1 MPERT
6 FAMETKRT
14 RRVFGPKEK
23 ITAVLSIWTEQK
35 KMSHLCRELSI
46 SWSMLDQWQNQAMEG
61 MLTALSPKRP
71 EPQKGLTP
79 RLQKLIDKKLTG
91 GNLVKLEQRLK
102 AIQQKTN

>member
-6 FAMETKRT
+6 FAMTKRT
-14 RRVFGPKEK
+14 RRVFDPKEK

-35 KMSHLCRELSI
+35 KMSQLCRELSI
-46 SWSMLDQWQNQAMEG
+46 SWTLLDQWQNQAMEG

-71 EPQKGLTP
+71 DPSRGLNP
-79 RLQKLIDKKLTG
+79 RLLKLIDKKLSS

-102 AIQQKTN
+102 TIQQKAT